1 MKMTR
6 QQKRMIQR
14 KVSKENAKK
23 FKAQFTKLCQFPAP
37 TWITKEIYENFLNTR
52 EVESKKFVIGIN
64 IPTLLGNFDSS
75 TMTYNQAWGSANVRI
90 SPKFLYDKYLDETS
104 ILKMVCPFFH

>member
-14 KVSKENAKK
+14 NVSKENAKK

-37 TWITKEIYENFLNTR
+37 TWITKEIYEQYIRRTQ
-52 EVESKKFVIGIN
+52 
-64 IPTLLGNFDSS
+64 SS
-75 TMTYNQAWGSANVRI
+75 GDNSGDM
-90 SPKFLYDKYLDETS
+90 
-104 ILKMVCPFFH
+104 